1 MLNSGVKAALT
12 ALLVTHQ
19 SHALDL
25 LDANPEPTVVA
36 SSGSVVAPP
45 GIVVG
50 GDLPPRQHLIE
61 HATAPLSPG
70 ASPEEAVHESRA
82 VELDYLFAAH
92 PHCEADVRYVLATVP
107 LALRSDTYI
116 TLLAEGC
123 AAKNGLWESEMNRAK
138 HAPAD
143 HEWTE
148 EEVAE
153 GLAEMQA
160 AMAEALGLDAGTD
173 VETMAEALA

>member
-1 MLNSGVKAALT
+1 M
-12 ALLVTHQ
+12 
-19 SHALDL
+19 
-25 LDANPEPTVVA
+25 
-36 SSGSVVAPP
+36 
-45 GIVVG
+45 
-50 GDLPPRQHLIE
+50 
-61 HATAPLSPG
+61 
-70 ASPEEAVHESRA
+70 HESRA
-82 VELDYLFAAH
+82 CELDGLFAAH
-92 PHCEADVRYVLATVP
+92 PHCEADVEYVLATVP

-123 AAKNGLWESEMNRAK
+123 AFKNALWESEMLRAK
-138 HAPAD
+138 HAPAS

-173 VETMAEALA
+173 VETIAEALA